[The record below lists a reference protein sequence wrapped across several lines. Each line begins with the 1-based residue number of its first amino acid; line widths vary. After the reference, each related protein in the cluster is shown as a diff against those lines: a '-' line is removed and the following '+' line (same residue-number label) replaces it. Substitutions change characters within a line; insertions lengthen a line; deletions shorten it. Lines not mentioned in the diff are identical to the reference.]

1 MADSRV
7 KLDVRVTLME
17 CSGLRKAEKGMFAG
31 KNDPYVKVSLL
42 INDKK
47 EGTRISPVINNGGR
61 DPRWNPPH
69 GWKAA
74 IETLQRTDPS
84 DRIELLFDVFDKN
97 TMTADTR
104 IGAVYVNL
112 ATLAAG
118 RERRQFELEH
128 ESKSAGKVDAII
140 ELNVPAFAP
149 GADPGAADAE
159 AAAKAEAD
167 AAAEAAAKAE
177 ADAAAEAAAKAEADA
192 AAAAAASAAA
202 AAAPSPPPAP
212 AGEIT
217 WAGASPPIGGGAQPA
232 PAPAPSAGYP
242 GHRTPGSGSGGY
254 PGGSGGY
261 PGGSGGYPGGYG
273 GYPGGS
279 GGYPGGYGGQTAGLT
294 RVGPPSGGGYPGS
307 GPGGYPG
314 APAPAPSPYEGLTR
328 VGAPSG
334 GGYPASHGHHGHH
347 SGMPGLPGMG
357 MMAGIPGMPGLPGM
371 GGMPGAGAY
380 GASTYAAAQGTDY
393 ARDAMSGFVSAD
405 SMRPEGVANGT
416 FVAGR
421 TVRFH
426 TDGGRYLAIDDSFRL
441 TELDVD
447 TGDTAFCP
455 VPGRFIRLQS
465 SEGHGRTVNL
475 GKPGED
481 FSEFR
486 LDRQSEGN
494 WALYC
499 EAARGYFGFDDAG
512 YCVIKPAPHPIRFG
526 LMSRRGGMQDI
537 PDLRHVCADST
548 VLVINALNGHTLG
561 MNPHNGAV
569 GAMTRTFDPSSQFNV
584 RITREVMLRAVVRG
598 GPEGPGFV
606 RIGNP
611 EDPASV
617 SHVLDAQGRG
627 GVESALVIIKR
638 EGGRMSFQGV
648 RPDKGRVPVF
658 VRSGSGGIEFSFA

>member
-140 ELNVPAFAP
+140 ELN
-149 GADPGAADAE
+149 
-159 AAAKAEAD
+159 
-167 AAAEAAAKAE
+167 
-177 ADAAAEAAAKAEADA
+177 
-192 AAAAAASAAA
+192 
-202 AAAPSPPPAP
+202 
-212 AGEIT
+212 IT

-261 PGGSGGYPGGYG
+261 PGGSG